1 MQEQARLK
9 IKTRSNP
16 LEKECPHCKTSK
28 VLSLFHKKTESIEG
42 LSYLCKECHNKRNR
56 CTTNARRQAY
66 RLQIFDKLGHQCKH
80 CGFADKRALQIDHVF
95 GGSKHGKLDG
105 IDIALYKKVLA
116 DTTGRFQILCAN
128 CNWIKRYTNHE
139 LKKGIPN

>member
-1 MQEQARLK
+1 M
-9 IKTRSNP
+9 
-16 LEKECPHCKTSK
+16 
-28 VLSLFHKKTESIEG
+28 
-42 LSYLCKECHNKRNR
+42 
-56 CTTNARRQAY
+56 
-66 RLQIFDKLGHQCKH
+66 
-80 CGFADKRALQIDHVF
+80 QIDHVF